1 MSLSEEQ
8 LSRVECDMDKNHREV
23 LIFAVA
29 DFMLP
34 GMGLQRGGVGTQSP
48 HVCTRSQ
55 AGVLTGIYDPV
66 KSVYDATVHEF
77 VNTNAGVPLAMST
90 LDLKNIVKMV
100 RDLGGIGTKARIS
113 VRNGKQYIILSGYP
127 GLRSALGSALKGT
140 RYSITHPKIV
150 EMGIGRYGIRGS
162 ALSGFRL
169 SCYVGV
175 GIEAVEWFFNDESV
189 WSDLF
194 AGIGVELVKAG
205 VASAIGYAAALAV
218 GSVFTL
224 AAAPAIA
231 GAAVVLAIGWGL
243 NALDN
248 HYGIKNS
255 VKAGLRYAVDHIQ
268 ALQEQLAE
276 IKVDDLRKYAQQTVS
291 EIADGIAE
299 QLYDEAK
306 SWVLRKLQPGD
317 LNLPGWPRP
326 ELPNMPSLPKLP
338 KLPTFNLPGF

>member
-29 DFMLP
+29 DLMAHGSSLHIAN
-34 GMGLQRGGVGTQSP
+34 GGTQAP
-48 HVCTRSQ
+48 LTCTRAKADALES
-55 AGVLTGIYDPV
+55 IYQPV
-66 KSVYDATVHEF
+66 KSVYDATVHEY
-77 VNTNAGVPLAMST
+77 VNTNAGVPLAMAGI
-90 LDLKNIVKMV
+90 DVRNIVQMV
-100 RDLGGIGTKARIS
+100 RDLGGIGTRARIS
-113 VRNGKQYIILSGYP
+113 VHNGRQYIIISGYP
-127 GLRSALGSALKGT
+127 GLRRALNGT
-140 RYSITHPKIV
+140 RYAIQHADVV

-162 ALSGFRL
+162 AVSGFRL
-169 SCYVGV
+169 SCYVSV
-175 GIEAVEWFFNDESV
+175 GIEVLEWFFNDESV

-205 VASAIGYAAALAV
+205 IASALGYAAALAV
-218 GSVFTL
+218 GSVLTF

-231 GAAVVLAIGWGL
+231 GAAMVLAIGWGL
-243 NALDN
+243 NVLDN

-268 ALQEQLAE
+268 ALQQQLAE
-276 IKVDDLRKYAQQTVS
+276 IKVDDLRKYAQETVA
-291 EIADGIAE
+291 EIANGIAE

-306 SWVLRKLQPGD
+306 SWVIRKLQPGD

-326 ELPNMPSLPKLP
+326 ELPSMPSLPKLP

>member
-29 DFMLP
+29 DLMMP
-34 GMGLQRGGVGTQSP
+34 GVGLQAAGIGTQSP
-48 HVCTRSQ
+48 QVCSRRQ
-55 AGVLTGIYDPV
+55 ADVLSGVYDPV

-90 LDLKNIVKMV
+90 LDLKNIVKMA

-113 VRNGKQYIILSGYP
+113 VRNGKQYVILSGYP
-127 GLRSALGSALKGT
+127 GLRRALNGT
-140 RYSITHPKIV
+140 RYSIRNAEIV

-169 SCYVGV
+169 SCYVSV

-194 AGIGVELVKAG
+194 AGVGVELVKAG
-205 VASAIGYAAALAV
+205 IASAIGYAAALAV

-276 IKVDDLRKYAQQTVS
+276 IKVDDLRKYAEQSVA
-291 EIADGIAE
+291 EIANGIAE